1 MLVFLTY
8 VYHDTQFRE
17 CEVWQNGI
25 YYVNED
31 AHCAVMPSVGLLTNQ
46 FFWRLGCSISWEF
59 FCLFIF

>member
-46 FFWRLGCSISWEF
+46 FFWRLGCSIS
-59 FCLFIF
+59 